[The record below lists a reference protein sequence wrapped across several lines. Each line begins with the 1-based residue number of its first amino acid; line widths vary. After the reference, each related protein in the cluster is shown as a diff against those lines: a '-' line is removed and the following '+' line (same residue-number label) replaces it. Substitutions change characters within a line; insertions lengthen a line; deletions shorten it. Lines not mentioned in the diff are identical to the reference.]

1 MKRTEKSKANSWQK
15 TKVNSKQS
23 EPKDCDRDKAKYEEK
38 CRCPAGPVGAEACR
52 RDHDPQDRLR
62 RGIVSARNH
71 PDSSGAAT
79 QKLQKIVMDS
89 LSLEQMYDG
98 SQFSRQW

>member
-1 MKRTEKSKANSWQK
+1 ME
-15 TKVNSKQS
+15 
-23 EPKDCDRDKAKYEEK
+23 
-38 CRCPAGPVGAEACR
+38 AEACR
-52 RDHDPQDRLR
+52 RDHDHPKDRLR

-98 SQFSRQW
+98 SQFQQTMVAAMEDLQNTTDIFVVMQCDSKDTENDGCPAASAH